1 MNTNI
6 DILKDKL
13 QDRDEEMEVARL
25 KFEKHFGINSSVRN
39 KKQWNNLVIV
49 YGVETVMLQ
58 EEMTEDEI
66 NQRCNETFSERL
78 KRQMKNA

>member
-39 KKQWNNLVIV
+39 KKADGLIAKA
-49 YGVETVMLQ
+49 
-58 EEMTEDEI
+58 EE
-66 NQRCNETFSERL
+66 L
-78 KRQMKNA
+78 KKEAEKV

>member
-58 EEMTEDEI
+58 EGMTEEEI

-78 KRQMKNA
+78 KRQMRKL